1 MQQLAEGL
9 HLRTVACG
17 MSQDEEGGG
26 CAMATRRGE
35 TGPLPAFAAV
45 TQHVNK
51 MQALPLMFN
60 NNNDTDDFP

>member
-1 MQQLAEGL
+1 
-9 HLRTVACG
+9 
-17 MSQDEEGGG
+17 
-26 CAMATRRGE
+26 MATRRGE